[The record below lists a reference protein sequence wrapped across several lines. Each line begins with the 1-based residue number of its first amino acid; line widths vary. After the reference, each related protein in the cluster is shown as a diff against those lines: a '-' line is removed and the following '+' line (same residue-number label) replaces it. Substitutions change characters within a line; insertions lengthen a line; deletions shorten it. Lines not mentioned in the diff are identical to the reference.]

1 MGSNED
7 EQLTKSMRNYLAAAV
22 NLRSSIDD
30 GMQAAK
36 VDGDVSQA
44 GGDGRKLP
52 AWLVEAKEFGDAWLL
67 KGYREE
73 ADGVLDAARDS
84 GILAALDGGQTLLQY
99 QFEKSVYADAQFASM
114 ATSVDKLPNGGNNIA
129 LDVLTYAGGVFDE
142 GMSRGKYRKTLQA
155 NISACEEQAKTL
167 LTPNVP
173 PAFSAER

>member
-1 MGSNED
+1 M
-7 EQLTKSMRNYLAAAV
+7 
-22 NLRSSIDD
+22 RSSIDD

-99 QFEKSVYADAQFASM
+99 QFERNVYSDAQFASM
-114 ATSVDKLPNGGNNIA
+114 ASSVDKLPNGGNNIA

-142 GMSRGKYRKTLQA
+142 GMSRDKYRKTLQA
-155 NISACEEQAKTL
+155 DISRMRGTGENAVHAECASC
-167 LTPNVP
+167 V
-173 PAFSAER
+173 SAEQ

>member
-1 MGSNED
+1 
-7 EQLTKSMRNYLAAAV
+7 
-22 NLRSSIDD
+22 
-30 GMQAAK
+30 MQAAK

-114 ATSVDKLPNGGNNIA
+114 VTSVDKLPNGGNIA

-173 PAFSAER
+173 SAFSAER

>member
-7 EQLTKSMRNYLAAAV
+7 EQLTKSIKNYLAAAA

-30 GMQAAK
+30 GMQAAR

-84 GILAALDGGQTLLQY
+84 GILAALDGGQTLLRY
-99 QFEKSVYADAQFASM
+99 QFEKNVYADAQFASM
-114 ATSVDKLPNGGNNIA
+114 VTSVDKLPNGGNIA

-142 GMSRGKYRKTLQA
+142 GVSRGKYRKTLQA

-173 PAFSAER
+173 PAFSADR

>member
-7 EQLTKSMRNYLAAAV
+7 EQLTKSMKNYLAAAA

-84 GILAALDGGQTLLQY
+84 GISAALDDGQTLLRY
-99 QFEKSVYADAQFASM
+99 QFEANVYTDAQFASM
-114 ATSVDKLPNGGNNIA
+114 ASSVDIA
-129 LDVLTYAGGVFDE
+129 LDVLKYAGGVFDE
-142 GMSRGKYRKTLQA
+142 GMSRDKYRKTLQA
-155 NISACEEQAKTL
+155 DISACEEQAKTL

-173 PAFSAER
+173 PAFSAEQ